1 MNIRKRDSFEMVLLV
16 IPVLF
21 SMAFFISYF
30 FGNVAASGALLVE
43 ANTPN
48 TPVMTIKAFDW
59 VDTSSPRST
68 LRSFLLGTQRYY
80 DLIRED
86 GYTRTN
92 WRELSNII
100 TQAERLFDL
109 RMIPTGHKR
118 DVAHETTALIRE
130 AIARVPLPKLEEI
143 PDEDEMAARIT
154 AGKSKVYRIPNTPF
168 EIAYTESGPDTG
180 RYQFTYRSVSQA
192 RDFYEEIKAYPF
204 QPEQVDIKGL
214 YEAYFLSPGWLIPHE
229 WIKLLPGW
237 LKFEFLGNRIW
248 QFLVVF
254 VSLLFSMV
262 GIIFLHGLIKH
273 VSRNW
278 GPLNRN
284 LFFLLR
290 PLVSIILVIL
300 LEWFFINQVRVT
312 GEMARV
318 VEFLKHLI
326 ILFASVVVTMVI
338 GSVLAEIFVSTR
350 RFEHQQ
356 LDMQLT
362 RLIVR
367 LVSIVIAVVIV
378 IVEMQK
384 LGFSLATLLAG
395 ASVGG
400 LAVGLAAQ
408 DTLKNIFG
416 GIELS
421 LDKPFTIGQRVKIK
435 GYEGEIEE
443 IGLRS
448 TKIRTRSGNQITIP
462 NQDAAKLDIENI
474 DRRPFIRRKFNITI
488 TYDTPPEK
496 ITRAIELLKKIL
508 AVPQVQGGETKV
520 SEANSDT
527 ELRPHPNE
535 AINKVDFP
543 PLVYFN
549 DFNADSL
556 NLLVYYWYHPPR
568 LWDYYEHATW
578 INTQIIERFNAE
590 GIDFAFPTQTL
601 HLANDEK
608 RPLTIGYRENSKK
621 DVPYGNTG
629 SD

>member
-1 MNIRKRDSFEMVLLV
+1 MVP
-16 IPVLF
+16 I
-21 SMAFFISYF
+21 
-30 FGNVAASGALLVE
+30 
-43 ANTPN
+43 
-48 TPVMTIKAFDW
+48 
-59 VDTSSPRST
+59 
-68 LRSFLLGTQRYY
+68 
-80 DLIRED
+80 
-86 GYTRTN
+86 
-92 WRELSNII
+92 
-100 TQAERLFDL
+100 
-109 RMIPTGHKR
+109 GHKR

-130 AIARVPLPKLEEI
+130 AIARVPLPKLDEI
-143 PDEDEMAARIT
+143 PGEDEMAARIT

-204 QPEQVDIKGL
+204 QPEQADIKGL

-229 WIKLLPGW
+229 WIELLPGW
-237 LKFEFLGNRIW
+237 LQFEFLGNRIW

-254 VSLLFSMV
+254 VSVLFSAF
-262 GIIFLHGLIKH
+262 GIILLHGLIKH

-278 GPLNRN
+278 KPLNRN

-290 PLVSIILVIL
+290 PLVSIILVIFF
-300 LEWFFINQVRVT
+300 EWFFIHQVRVT
-312 GEMARV
+312 GEVARV
-318 VEFLKHLI
+318 VEFVKHLI
-326 ILFASVVVTMVI
+326 ILFASVVITMVI
-338 GSVLAEIFVSTR
+338 GSVLAEIIVSTR

-508 AVPQVQGGETKV
+508 ALPQVQGVATNV
-520 SEANSDT
+520 SDAKSSIEY
-527 ELRPHPNE
+527 RPHPNE
-535 AINKVDFP
+535 AINQADFP

-549 DFNADSL
+549 DLNADSL

-568 LWDYYEHATW
+568 LWDYLEHATW

-601 HLANDEK
+601 HLADDEK
-608 RPLTIGYRENSKK
+608 KPLTIGYRKNSKE
-621 DVPYGNTG
+621 DISVGNAG